1 MNSLFGQLTL
11 SQVALEKFLSCRRLF
26 RYRYVDA
33 LYWPAVWG
41 KGEENLREI
50 ERGNTFHRLAQQY
63 YLTGKVPPVRE
74 QDLSRWMT
82 ALAGR
87 WPRQNGFHYYPE
99 QELRWQ
105 SPWGRLLVKY
115 DLLVVTGDGRLIIFD
130 WKTQAAPLKENYL
143 RERWQTRLYLLVA
156 ARCGLDYLGLAPET
170 KISLVYWNP
179 RFPQQP
185 VMLPGTKDFL
195 DLSERRVQ
203 QVLTEIET
211 AIAAADYPPVGVPE
225 VCCSC
230 EYRPLCQGQITERP
244 TLAEEL
250 GLEGL
255 SWDSLEE
262 ESW

>member
-1 MNSLFGQLTL
+1 MNSLFWQLTY
-11 SQVALEKFLSCRRLF
+11 SQAALEKFLSCRRLF

-41 KGEENLREI
+41 KTEENLREI

-63 YLTGKVPPVRE
+63 YLTGAVPPVKE
-74 QDLSRWMT
+74 KDLSRWLL
-82 ALAGR
+82 ALKQR
-87 WPRQNGFHYYPE
+87 WPRQPGYRYLPE

-115 DLLVVTGDGRLIIFD
+115 DLLVVTNDGRLIIFD

-156 ARCGLDYLGLAPET
+156 ARSGLDYLGLPPET

-185 VMLPGTKDFL
+185 VVLPGNKEFL
-195 DLSERRVQ
+195 DLAERRVQ
-203 QVLTEIET
+203 QVLAEIET
-211 AIAAADYPPVGVPE
+211 TIAAADYPPVEVEE
-225 VCCSC
+225 VCRSC
-230 EYRPLCQGQITERP
+230 EYRPRCQGQLTEAP

-250 GLEGL
+250 GLDGL

-262 ESW
+262 ENW